1 MDQASATL
9 VVLTAAGLLAGILR
23 LLAGLLPTA
32 LLLAGLVVLAALVL
46 VALTLITL
54 VLSALLARI
63 VGVLIHHLVSCCCCP
78 RLPIKIIGRLR
89 FQSRQ
94 YQHH

>member
-1 MDQASATL
+1 MGQASATF
-9 VVLTAAGLLAGILR
+9 VVTAGLLAGVLR
-23 LLAGLLPTA
+23 LLAGLLPAA
-32 LLLAGLVVLAALVL
+32 LLLARLVVLAALVL

-78 RLPIKIIGRLR
+78 RRTIKMIARQR
-89 FQSRQ
+89 FQ
-94 YQHH
+94 